1 MFIIRLKILMFGK
14 LFLLYI
20 KIFNI
25 KNIFN
30 CNIDVYLNYID
41 VSMFCCKF

>member
-14 LFLLYI
+14 LFLLCI

-25 KNIFN
+25 KNILN
-30 CNIDVYLNYID
+30 SNNDVYLNNID